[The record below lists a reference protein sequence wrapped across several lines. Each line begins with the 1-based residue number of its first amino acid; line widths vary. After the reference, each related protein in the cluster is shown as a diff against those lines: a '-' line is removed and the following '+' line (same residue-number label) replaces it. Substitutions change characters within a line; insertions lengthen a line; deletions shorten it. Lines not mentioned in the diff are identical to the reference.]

1 MDFQLTTAFAAIKQC
16 FDTVLN
22 WARAW
27 TFSITLGGETHSV
40 SILGL
45 ALGALVIYLILKNL
59 PFWNEQD
66 DDE

>member
-1 MDFQLTTAFAAIKQC
+1 MNFNLTTAFAAIKQC
-16 FDTVLN
+16 FDTVLT
-22 WARAW
+22 WARSW
-27 TFSITLGGETHSV
+27 TFTITLGGESHSV

-59 PFWNEQD
+59 PFWNEQE

>member
-16 FDTVLN
+16 FDTVLS
-22 WARAW
+22 WARVW

-59 PFWNEQD
+59 PFWSEQD
-66 DDE
+66 DDD